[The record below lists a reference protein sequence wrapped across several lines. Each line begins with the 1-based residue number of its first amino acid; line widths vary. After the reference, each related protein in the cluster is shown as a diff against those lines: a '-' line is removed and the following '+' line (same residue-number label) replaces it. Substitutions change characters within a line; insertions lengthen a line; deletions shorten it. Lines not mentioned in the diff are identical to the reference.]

1 MNNNIIEKF
10 QKGYNYA
17 TAAASKVRGTSAL
30 KDNPSEEELLYN
42 SINIAHYELEQAV
55 STFNQ
60 LTDEKAVDYASYN
73 LLAAKAKYSYLI
85 KLAKEKKLSL

>member
-1 MNNNIIEKF
+1 MNNSIIDKF
-10 QKGYNYA
+10 QKGCNY
-17 TAAASKVRGTSAL
+17 AASKVRGTSAL
-30 KDNPSEEELLYN
+30 QEVPSEEELLYN
-42 SINIAHYELEQAV
+42 SINTAHFELEQAV

-60 LTDEKAVDYASYN
+60 LTDEKAIDYASYN

>member
-1 MNNNIIEKF
+1 MNNHIIEKF
-10 QKGYNYA
+10 QKGYSFA
-17 TAAASKVRGTSAL
+17 TSRIKGTGAL
-30 KDNPSEEELLYN
+30 KEIPSEDELLYN
-42 SINIAHYELEQAV
+42 SINSAHDELEQAV
-55 STFNQ
+55 ATFNQ